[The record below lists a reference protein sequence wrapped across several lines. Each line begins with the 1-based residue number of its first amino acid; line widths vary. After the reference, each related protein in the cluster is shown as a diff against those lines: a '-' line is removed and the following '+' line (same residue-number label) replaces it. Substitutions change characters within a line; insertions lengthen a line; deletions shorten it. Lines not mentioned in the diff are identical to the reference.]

1 VTTLSRR
8 FGVAAL
14 SLLAGACTLLCPPA
28 DPPRY
33 YLLTARDVGVAERTV
48 GVVPAPPRALVVA
61 PVRVVAYLDRD
72 ELVTRLSA
80 EEVRYSDESRWAEPL
95 GPGITRVLVLDL
107 ARLVGPTRVASYRA
121 AGHTGAAYRLTVEV
135 SRFDVSAAGEAVL
148 AAHWTVEQ
156 IATSNVVTT
165 RDTRL
170 TRRAQGDGVEAAVAA
185 LSATL
190 DALSQ
195 EIARVLLDLHGAS

>member
-1 VTTLSRR
+1 MTLPS
-8 FGVAAL
+8 GSSGAA
-14 SLLAGACTLLCPPA
+14 
-28 DPPRY
+28 
-33 YLLTARDVGVAERTV
+33 
-48 GVVPAPPRALVVA
+48 
-61 PVRVVAYLDRD
+61 
-72 ELVTRLSA
+72 TRLSA
-80 EEVRYSDESRWAEPL
+80 DEVRYSDESRWAEPL

-156 IATSNVVTT
+156 TATGNVVTT

-170 TRRAQGDGVEAAVAA
+170 TRRTHGDGAEAAVAA

-190 DALSQ
+190 DAFSQ